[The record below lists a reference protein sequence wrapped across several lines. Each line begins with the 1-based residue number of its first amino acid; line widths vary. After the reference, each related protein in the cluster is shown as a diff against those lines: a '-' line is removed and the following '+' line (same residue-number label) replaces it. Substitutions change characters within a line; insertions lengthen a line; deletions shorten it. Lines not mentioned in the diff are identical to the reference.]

1 MIVLFLREAE
11 MLILDLGV
19 ALMYCLAAVLG
30 LGIPPPTIFTDVVF
44 TLDALL
50 ACDTTPP
57 LEGGLIVEF
66 LLPFEI
72 IELLL

>member
-50 ACDTTPP
+50 A
-57 LEGGLIVEF
+57 
-66 LLPFEI
+66 
-72 IELLL
+72 